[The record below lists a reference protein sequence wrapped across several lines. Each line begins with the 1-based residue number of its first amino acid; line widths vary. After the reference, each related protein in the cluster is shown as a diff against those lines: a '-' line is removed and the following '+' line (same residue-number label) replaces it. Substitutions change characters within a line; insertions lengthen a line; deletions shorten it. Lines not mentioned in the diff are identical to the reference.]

1 MELRVLRYFLIVARE
16 QNITKAADALHI
28 TQPTLSRQLKELE
41 EELGKKLL
49 VRGNKNVTLT
59 EDGLLFR
66 KRAEE
71 IVELSDKTMQELKDN
86 SHEISGEIFI
96 GSGETEGLKSVIHI
110 MEKMRKKYPNVSFHI
125 NSGDKA
131 DLLDKLDKGLL
142 DFGVFLEPVDKVKY
156 NYLKLPAE
164 DILGVLARKDSPL
177 AKKGTITKEDL
188 IDVPL
193 IISRQLREDSSL
205 LRWLDVPLENLDV
218 VATYNLVYN
227 ASLMVDEGLGYAIT
241 LDKLVN
247 TTGDSN
253 LCFIPLTPKITV
265 DMYLMWKKFQIF
277 SKASDAF
284 LENIEKELQKEND

>member
-49 VRGNKNVTLT
+49 ARGNKNVTLT

-125 NSGDKA
+125 NSGDKT

-156 NYLKLPAE
+156 NYLKLPAK